1 MYSQGG
7 AKLVYVAAILS
18 VTIDIGPGNCKP
30 RCAYGFNRSA
40 AEGQSSSSFSG
51 TFNGV
56 GKNATVALN
65 RFKRN
70 LLPPEA
76 ELSAQF
82 TLKKLYDYLN
92 RLTKTG
98 LESKLLPSGLIRR
111 GASRAT
117 TFCID
122 CLDESRERTG
132 SGYETKEGAAAGNAR
147 IRGAQSLL
155 RLLGLNPVHV
165 RGRDR
170 QGDERTCTVQLRAGM
185 GSFDYRLVSSML
197 GVLLNCSSCAPRN
210 VAQHPGIVLNTFSN
224 FSSCLAATLNTDFN
238 LVGPTVGWN
247 NHQAA
252 TSNEVRPVALSQLTL
267 RRRPS
272 RTPPNAVKIQSP
284 QLAHEPTHNHSPRG
298 ARAFGLRLV
307 VYPAKSQSNSPSQ
320 VTNSRVL
327 ELATFCCFNQ
337 DSSELQSPLKL
348 PTSAILVKSAPQL
361 SPSTLTAF
369 NTLQINKSSSNQ
381 VRNASSET

>member
-1 MYSQGG
+1 MHVR
-7 AKLVYVAAILS
+7 AKWFVLTGVQIRAILS
-18 VTIDIGPGNCKP
+18 
-30 RCAYGFNRSA
+30 
-40 AEGQSSSSFSG
+40 SSSHPF
-51 TFNGV
+51 V
-56 GKNATVALN
+56 
-65 RFKRN
+65 
-70 LLPPEA
+70 
-76 ELSAQF
+76 
-82 TLKKLYDYLN
+82 
-92 RLTKTG
+92 
-98 LESKLLPSGLIRR
+98 LPSSTQTRYPSALLH
-111 GASRAT
+111 
-117 TFCID
+117 
-122 CLDESRERTG
+122 CLPG
-132 SGYETKEGAAAGNAR
+132 SGFALTVSTSRGKGLAAGTSTLSFETKEGAAAGNAR
-147 IRGAQSLL
+147 ICGAQSLL

-170 QGDERTCTVQLRAGM
+170 QGDKRTCTVQLRAIM
-185 GSFDYRLVSSML
+185 GSFYYRLVSSIL

-210 VAQHPGIVLNTFSN
+210 VAQHPGIVLNPFSN

-238 LVGPTVGWN
+238 LVSPTVGWN

-252 TSNEVRPVALSQLTL
+252 TSNEVRPVALSQITL
-267 RRRPS
+267 RRRS
-272 RTPPNAVKIQSP
+272 SSTPPNAVKIQPP

-348 PTSAILVKSAPQL
+348 PASAILVKSAPQL
-361 SPSTLTAF
+361 SPSTLTTF